1 MLSTSIQEFVLR
13 NVLKI
18 AVESNSKI
26 TLTLVVFKDIIKI
39 SKVLS
44 TGHSINLEGYEQAL
58 NFCTSIVQVMKM
70 QPGQRVYLLDDT

>member
-1 MLSTSIQEFVLR
+1 MLLTSIQEFVLR

-44 TGHSINLEGYEQAL
+44 TGQSINLEGYEQAL
-58 NFCTSIVQVMKM
+58 NFCTSIV
-70 QPGQRVYLLDDT
+70 